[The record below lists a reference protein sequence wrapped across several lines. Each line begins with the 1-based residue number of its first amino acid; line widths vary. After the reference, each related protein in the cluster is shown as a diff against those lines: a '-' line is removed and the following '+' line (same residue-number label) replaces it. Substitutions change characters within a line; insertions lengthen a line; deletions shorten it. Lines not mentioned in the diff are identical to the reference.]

1 MALQV
6 VPAIDQ
12 ADLRMVAGL
21 VARLTPTQQRVAV
34 AVAEAFR
41 DGWLDPDDWD
51 RYWYRCD
58 FNNDSVLRDAL
69 TWLVRR
75 ATHLP
80 DQGSVKVL

>member
-51 RYWYRCD
+51 RYWDRCD

-80 DQGSVKVL
+80 DPGR

>member
-1 MALQV
+1 MAFPV
-6 VPAIDQ
+6 VPVIDQ

-51 RYWYRCD
+51 RYWSRCD

-75 ATHLP
+75 PTRPLDP
-80 DQGSVKVL
+80 TR